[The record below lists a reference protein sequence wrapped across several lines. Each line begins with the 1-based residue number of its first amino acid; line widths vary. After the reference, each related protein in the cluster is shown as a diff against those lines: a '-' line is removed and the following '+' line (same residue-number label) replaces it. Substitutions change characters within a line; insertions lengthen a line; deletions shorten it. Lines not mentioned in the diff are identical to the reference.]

1 MAWKR
6 RSTFNR
12 VEVEAELNDFDTD
25 QLLQALIDRR
35 LITEAEAER
44 VLSREGDAIAP
55 TYGLIADELALA
67 RHEIYVG
74 RRDEALIHLE
84 RALGS
89 PFVGRLV

>member
-6 RSTFNR
+6 RSTCNR

-35 LITEAEAER
+35 AITEAEAER
-44 VLSREGDAIAP
+44 VLSRESDAIKP
-55 TYGLIADELALA
+55 TYGLVADEIALA
-67 RHEIYVG
+67 RHEIHIG
-74 RRDEALIHLE
+74 RRDEALIHIE

-89 PFVGRLV
+89 PFLGRLA